1 MKAQI
6 EVMGELGLV
15 PVIHSV
21 AESPEEALWRVQAVA
36 RAFPDL
42 PMVVLD
48 VFSSHEQASHAMHV
62 AELAPNLIFDT
73 SLSYAIDPILSLMER
88 FGHQRV
94 VFGTDLYS
102 HPLGYSHSWVLQQF
116 LESGLPPEIL
126 SGCAVGN
133 CRATVWTHRRRL
145 MPGKPVSEAR
155 RRRLYFSI
163 MIPCL
168 TLIILAWGVV
178 QFFSTTAAIIMS
190 VIAMVMPPI
199 AAIMA
204 NAGRD

>member
-1 MKAQI
+1 
-6 EVMGELGLV
+6 
-15 PVIHSV
+15 
-21 AESPEEALWRVQAVA
+21 
-36 RAFPDL
+36 
-42 PMVVLD
+42 
-48 VFSSHEQASHAMHV
+48 
-62 AELAPNLIFDT
+62 
-73 SLSYAIDPILSLMER
+73 
-88 FGHQRV
+88 
-94 VFGTDLYS
+94 
-102 HPLGYSHSWVLQQF
+102 
-116 LESGLPPEIL
+116 
-126 SGCAVGN
+126 
-133 CRATVWTHRRRL
+133 
-145 MPGKPVSEAR
+145 MPGKPISEAR